1 MVKEGYQGLNVNYN
15 EKRRLHIELGTRCN
29 LSCSG
34 CARTK
39 IINDGKDANGD
50 WRLYPGWKI
59 GDIGHETMK
68 HLLAPGNNIKYLF
81 FNANFSD
88 PIYCGHLFET
98 LDYIN
103 TLQNR
108 PVLQFSTNASGR
120 SPNWWREFASKFRK
134 GDKIDFAIDGL
145 EDTNHLY
152 RVNAKWN
159 SIWNGLNAFM
169 EETKRL
175 GFNNN
180 SLQTTWRFLV
190 FKHNVHQIK
199 EAKELSEKL
208 DMTMFKLIKAAPR
221 TPNTQQPDQTWNEIL
236 DMVNS

>member
-1 MVKEGYQGLNVNYN
+1 MVKEGYKGLNVNYN
-15 EKRRLHIELGTRCN
+15 IARRLHIELGTRCN
-29 LSCSG
+29 LSCTG

-39 IINDGKDANGD
+39 IINHGKDINGD
-50 WRLYPGWKI
+50 WRLYPEWKI

-68 HLLAPGNNIKYLF
+68 HLLAPGNNIKHLF

-145 EDTNHLY
+145 QDTNHLY
-152 RVNAKWN
+152 RINAKWN
-159 SIWNGLNAFM
+159 SIWNGVNAFL
-169 EETKRL
+169 EEKKRL
-175 GFNNN
+175 GFN
-180 SLQTTWRFLV
+180 LQVTWRFLV

-208 DMTMFKLIKAAPR
+208 GMRFKLIKAAPR

-236 DMVNS
+236 NMVNS